1 MRNRRTQ
8 DERGDGAPGGGA
20 LRLPFLF
27 QVLGWSA
34 RDAVGFAVAI
44 LATFAILINVLFLQS
59 GSHPAPMFKAAGAS
73 SKGTDPDP
81 KPAATPIRRIEST
94 APPPPQKAPASA
106 PRTPGEVITD
116 IQRELT
122 RRGYYDGALDGLY
135 GPKTDAAIRDF
146 EHASGLKPS
155 TQPNEALL
163 QAIMR
168 SPGKTGKGIT
178 GTTSMLRSTEIRND
192 RNLEQ
197 AEPSPRVIA
206 LQRALAEFGYG
217 QIKSSGVV
225 DIDTQQAIA
234 RFEREHRLPITGQVS
249 DRVVR
254 EVAAV
259 TGRPLE

>member
-1 MRNRRTQ
+1 MTWIRRRIRPKAMRNRRAQ

-34 RDAVGFAVAI
+34 RDAVGFAVAL

-73 SKGTDPDP
+73 SKATDPEP
-81 KPAATPIRRIEST
+81 KPAATPMRRV
-94 APPPPQKAPASA
+94 
-106 PRTPGEVITD
+106 EVTTD
-116 IQRELT
+116 IQRELA

-135 GPKTDAAIRDF
+135 GPRTDVAIRDF

-178 GTTSMLRSTEIRND
+178 
-192 RNLEQ
+192 
-197 AEPSPRVIA
+197 
-206 LQRALAEFGYG
+206 
-217 QIKSSGVV
+217 
-225 DIDTQQAIA
+225 
-234 RFEREHRLPITGQVS
+234 
-249 DRVVR
+249 
-254 EVAAV
+254 
-259 TGRPLE
+259 